1 MTNDEVVL
9 PASVELAWGL
19 RDQARRGP
27 KPGLT
32 LDRIVAAGIEVARTD
47 GIAAVSM
54 ARVAGELGVGT
65 MSLYRYVGAKDEL
78 ISLMADTAFGP
89 PRPGPAGERWR
100 AGLTRWATELR
111 ASYRRNPW
119 LLQVPVTASVLGPNN
134 VAWLET
140 ALRCLGSTALPEA
153 RKMSTALLVSGFVR
167 NESTLSV
174 EIAGAERF
182 EFGAALARL
191 TDEARFPALRRA
203 IESGAV
209 EDDDDLDDEFDFGLK
224 CVLDG
229 VAVLIDRHRPQQ
241 SRTHRP

>member
-1 MTNDEVVL
+1 MASMTNDEVVL

-89 PRPGPAGERWR
+89 PLPGPAGVRLWAR
-100 AGLTRWATELR
+100 LTPRATELR
-111 ASYRRNPW
+111 ASERRN
-119 LLQVPVTASVLGPNN
+119 LLLVQLPITA
-134 VAWLET
+134 
-140 ALRCLGSTALPEA
+140 
-153 RKMSTALLVSGFVR
+153 ALLVSNHV
-167 NESTLSV
+167 
-174 EIAGAERF
+174 AGLVTVQR
-182 EFGAALARL
+182 
-191 TDEARFPALRRA
+191 
-203 IESGAV
+203 
-209 EDDDDLDDEFDFGLK
+209 
-224 CVLDG
+224 
-229 VAVLIDRHRPQQ
+229 
-241 SRTHRP
+241 